1 MVDTRRPVEI
11 ETARLRLREFT
22 LADLHDLS
30 AIRADPDVM
39 RYVKAAH
46 HDFAETVYYSISPEE
61 YQASVKLASGS
72 LPGRMTSAIPR
83 HFRIEVEV
91 VHEVLDESALIQKI
105 HQHFVDQMDG
115 FSDAVLQVSALDPQ
129 DDRNTSASINA
140 LDFEPARI
148 DSTVFRERSRAPA
161 ADEAPYVT
169 IDLRPAR
176 SGRQQVAECQRAA
189 PLSVAL
195 LVICNHAD
203 SIWTDSCI

>member
-1 MVDTRRPVEI
+1 M
-11 ETARLRLREFT
+11 
-22 LADLHDLS
+22 
-30 AIRADPDVM
+30 
-39 RYVKAAH
+39 
-46 HDFAETVYYSISPEE
+46 
-61 YQASVKLASGS
+61 
-72 LPGRMTSAIPR
+72 
-83 HFRIEVEV
+83 

-148 DSTVFRERSRAPA
+148 DSTVFREHSRAPA